1 MDDFVQESLIKQ
13 ALKPLVGEAA
23 AHRSFRFQQ
32 VMRPVPDNV
41 QIFGGIVRPGPAL
54 ILS

>member
-23 AHRSFRFQQ
+23 AHRSFRFQRAHGPGCDSPCSNQ
-32 VMRPVPDNV
+32 DLFLPDV
-41 QIFGGIVRPGPAL
+41 
-54 ILS
+54 S